1 MWRSLI
7 LTFLIG
13 VSSLGI
19 QPLAQGRE
27 FDNSPPADSPAS
39 NEPRQ
44 PDLPGGGG
52 LGIGAIL
59 NLINLLRSSSSS
71 PKVDLS
77 PEVAETR
84 GRLSRLYGILANLY
98 LVEDEVLPACKALEA
113 SMVTEL
119 EAFLRKRLEVKS
131 DQADCFASVMA
142 EISAATNSP
151 TALVLPILDRR
162 GPGVLVVPPA
172 MEAALAPGPTG
183 PWPVHQLIAAQPQ
196 GSTAGR
202 RQPVW
207 AQAQAPSSPQPFYR
221 VNRDVDNDEVNQAIA
236 AFHLALQDAQSEAY
250 RIPARQL
257 YDWFIRPIEPEL
269 EAAQIETLVFVTQ
282 GGLRVIPPAAF
293 HDGERFLAQKY
304 ATVSVT
310 AMPLTNLEARDGRRR
325 GLSFGLRS
333 VFDHPTQS
341 PRILAMGL
349 SESVENLDPLPGAKT
364 EVEMI
369 TSQILQGNA
378 FLNKAFTV
386 DNLRSQHQQH
396 QDYDIVHL
404 ATHADF
410 VGATP
415 QDSFIQFW
423 NQKLRLNELDSL
435 KLDQPAIELLT
446 LSACQTA
453 VGNNLGLA
461 GAAVNSGAK
470 SVLASLWY
478 VSDYGTTPLML
489 SFYDNLKTSTSKALA
504 IQATQKAMI
513 QGQIRI
519 ENRKITGIPNLSDF
533 TLTEAG
539 VQPNLRHPYYWS
551 AFMLVGNWL

>member
-1 MWRSLI
+1 M
-7 LTFLIG
+7 G
-13 VSSLGI
+13 VSSLGA
-19 QPLAQGRE
+19 QSLAQGQE
-27 FDNSPPADSPAS
+27 FDNNPPADFPSS
-39 NEPRQ
+39 DEPRR
-44 PDLPGGGG
+44 PDRPGGGG

-59 NLINLLRSSSSS
+59 NLINLLRGSSSS
-71 PKVDLS
+71 PEVDLS

-119 EAFLRKRLEVKS
+119 EAYLRKRLAVKS

-151 TALVLPILDRR
+151 TALVFPILDRR

-172 MEAALAPGPTG
+172 TAAAMAHGPTG
-183 PWPVHQLIAAQPQ
+183 PWPVNPLIAAQPQ
-196 GSTAGR
+196 GITADY

-207 AQAQAPSSPQPFYR
+207 AQAQAPSPSQPFYR
-221 VNRDVDNDEVNQAIA
+221 VNRDVDNDDVNQAIA

-250 RIPARQL
+250 RTPAQQL
-257 YDWFIRPIEPEL
+257 YDWFIRPIEPDL

-282 GGLRVIPPAAF
+282 GGMRVIPPAAF
-293 HDGERFLAQKY
+293 HDGERFLAEKY

-310 AMPLTNLEARDGRRR
+310 AMPLTNLEARDGRRP
-325 GLSFGLRS
+325 
-333 VFDHPTQS
+333 VFDHRTHS
-341 PRILAMGL
+341 RRILAMGL

-364 EVEMI
+364 EVETI
-369 TSQILQGNA
+369 TSQILQGNV

-386 DNLRSQHQQH
+386 DNLRSQHQEH

-423 NQKLRLNELDSL
+423 NQKLRLTELDAL
-435 KLDQPAIELLT
+435 QLDRPAIELLT

-461 GAAVNSGAK
+461 GTAVNSGAK

-478 VSDYGTTPLML
+478 VSDYGTMPLML

-519 ENRKITGIPNLSDF
+519 EDSKITGIPNLADF